1 MNDVERWGAVGPV
14 RTMRRELAGWD
25 ESRQAWGVPTGVTD
39 ATFRPD
45 GRIEASTFHNPD
57 GSLARTAWSYDA
69 GGRLIERQVW
79 MDDGPRSTTR
89 YVYDSLGRR
98 LRTVEVVS
106 DGGTRDVETY
116 RYDSFGR
123 KTRVQFLPQTAG
135 ALHVTPD
142 GSEIAYGG
150 TGATTSTT
158 VYDDH
163 DRTSEVQF
171 HDATHRLVY
180 SVVFVRDGEGRT
192 LSEEAV
198 FGGEFP
204 IGQELQSRL
213 AGASAH
219 DRARFTKLVE
229 TVFAD
234 QRLTRIRYEHDSKGR
249 KVSVTKQMGSLGE
262 DRTTF
267 VYDDHD
273 NVIEECEETRS
284 HAANVN
290 EQGEI
295 VTIEEPATRQCN
307 RLEYQYDSRGN
318 WTERIVSICIG
329 DDEDYRP
336 SNVERRRFTYLLT
349 TPAPQ
354 LPSSP
359 APQLPSSPDPQIPRS
374 PESPDPRS
382 PDPTTPSD
390 L

>member
-1 MNDVERWGAVGPV
+1 MTP
-14 RTMRRELAGWD
+14 
-25 ESRQAWGVPTGVTD
+25 PT
-39 ATFRPD
+39 
-45 GRIEASTFHNPD
+45 ASSTP
-57 GSLARTAWSYDA
+57 SSSSETARAC
-69 GGRLIERQVW
+69 
-79 MDDGPRSTTR
+79 
-89 YVYDSLGRR
+89 
-98 LRTVEVVS
+98 
-106 DGGTRDVETY
+106 
-116 RYDSFGR
+116 
-123 KTRVQFLPQTAG
+123 
-135 ALHVTPD
+135 
-142 GSEIAYGG
+142 
-150 TGATTSTT
+150 
-158 VYDDH
+158 
-163 DRTSEVQF
+163 
-171 HDATHRLVY
+171 
-180 SVVFVRDGEGRT
+180 T

-307 RLEYQYDSRGN
+307 RLEYQYRLARQLDGADRL
-318 WTERIVSICIG
+318 
-329 DDEDYRP
+329 DLYR
-336 SNVERRRFTYLLT
+336 
-349 TPAPQ
+349 
-354 LPSSP
+354 
-359 APQLPSSPDPQIPRS
+359 
-374 PESPDPRS
+374 
-382 PDPTTPSD
+382 
-390 L
+390 